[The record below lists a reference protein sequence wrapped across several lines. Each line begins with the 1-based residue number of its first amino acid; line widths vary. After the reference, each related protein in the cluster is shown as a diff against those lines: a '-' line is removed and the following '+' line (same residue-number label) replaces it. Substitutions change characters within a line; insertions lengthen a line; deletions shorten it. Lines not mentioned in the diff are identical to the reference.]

1 MSAWSTRSFAAA
13 ALIAASLGAAAQGF
27 DTPPTAGAPRPL
39 SIAPPTEQRLANG
52 LRVVLAE
59 RRGVQLITAQ
69 LLVLSGAEADPGA
82 RAGLASM
89 TANLL
94 TKGTRRHSAT
104 QLAQAA
110 ESLGGALES
119 GAGWHQSEV
128 GITVAVPQADAALA
142 LVAEVVTEPAFAQA
156 ELDRSRTQALDGLKV
171 SYSQPGT
178 LAGLAAQRLLY
189 GEGPYAHP
197 ASGTPAS
204 LATLTR
210 ADLVALHAA
219 RYRPDN
225 AVLVLAGD
233 LDAATALQLAT
244 RHFGSWKPAATAPP
258 PVALEGQ
265 PLRAASPI
273 AIDMPDSGQAAV
285 VVMAALPAAGADRAT
300 AIVTNAVLGGGFS
313 SRLNQEIRIRRGL
326 SYGAGSGIDL
336 RPGGGALR
344 ATVQTKNESAA
355 EVVTLVQA
363 EFDRLAASP
372 VPDAE
377 LGARKANLVGGF
389 SRSVETT
396 AGLAAAVQSLIV
408 AGLPVASLGTRIEAL
423 LAVGPADVQRYAA
436 AHLGQA
442 SRRVVAVAGESA
454 RFSEALKAAAPG
466 LRVVPAAQM
475 GADGGAGLLR

>member
-1 MSAWSTRSFAAA
+1 MSASSIRCLVAA
-13 ALIAASLGAAAQGF
+13 ALSVANMGAAAQGF

-59 RRGVQLITAQ
+59 RRGVQLVTAK

-110 ESLGGALES
+110 ESLGGALDS

-142 LVAEVVTEPAFAQA
+142 LVAEVVTEPAFAQT

-171 SYSQPGT
+171 AYSQPGT

-189 GEGPYAHP
+189 GDGPYAHP
-197 ASGTPAS
+197 SSGTPGS
-204 LATLTR
+204 LTTLTR

-233 LDAATALQLAT
+233 LDTATALQLAT
-244 RHFGSWKPAATAPP
+244 RHFGSWKPAESAAPS
-258 PVALEGQ
+258 VAVEGQ
-265 PLRAASPI
+265 PAKAASPI
-273 AIDMPDSGQAAV
+273 AIEMPSSGQAAV

-344 ATVQTKNESAA
+344 ATVQTKNESADA
-355 EVVTLVQA
+355 GPGRIRPARRLTRARRRARCAQGQSGRRVQPQRRDHGRPRSGSA
-363 EFDRLAASP
+363 IADRRRPARCQPRHPHRCPARRGPGRRAA
-372 VPDAE
+372 
-377 LGARKANLVGGF
+377 LC
-389 SRSVETT
+389 RS
-396 AGLAAAVQSLIV
+396 
-408 AGLPVASLGTRIEAL
+408 LPRPG
-423 LAVGPADVQRYAA
+423 GPAR
-436 AHLGQA
+436 
-442 SRRVVAVAGESA
+442 
-454 RFSEALKAAAPG
+454 
-466 LRVVPAAQM
+466 
-475 GADGGAGLLR
+475 GGGGG